1 MKQNDKCNFGCT
13 NIQRLVMAFSILGK
27 TSPTEMQTKMRLVE
41 IAVKKRHIGSSK
53 ACQNVFALAGAMPE
67 PVPTYAMLPINYN
80 EYSGRQ
86 TKELEHIR

>member
-1 MKQNDKCNFGCT
+1 
-13 NIQRLVMAFSILGK
+13 MAFSILGK
-27 TSPTEMQTKMRLVE
+27 ASSTERWQTKMRLVE
-41 IAVKKRHIGSSK
+41 IAVKRRHIGSSK

-67 PVPTYAMLPINYN
+67 PVPTYAMLSINYN